1 MENGQTIRRHVDSV
15 RARFATQAYRGPI
28 EDIPVQHN
36 SVSDNSQEDTYIVTP
51 TTSNEV
57 VNLEITPQDSS
68 SIQSNEV
75 VTQPSVANT
84 EHHTSQHE
92 SIVHGNSSSTN
103 ATVRRSTR

>member
-15 RARFATQAYRGPI
+15 RARFATQAHRGPI
-28 EDIPVQHN
+28 EDIPVQDN
-36 SVSDNSQEDTYIVTP
+36 SVSDNSQDTYMVTP

-68 SIQSNEV
+68 AIQSNEV

>member
-1 MENGQTIRRHVDSV
+1 MVKLFDDTLIVSELVLRLKLIVDQL
-15 RARFATQAYRGPI
+15 RIYQFNT
-28 EDIPVQHN
+28 
-36 SVSDNSQEDTYIVTP
+36 VSDNSQEDTYIVTP